1 MKRRMNQVVHLLVR
15 RWTVLVAIAMLASFF
30 LVLFAGKG
38 QDVWFD
44 ENYSII
50 LAQQSVPELLHLT
63 SVDAHPPLF
72 YLLLK
77 LWGSVF
83 GWSELSLR
91 SMSALLCAVTVGI
104 VALLLRRLFTIRV
117 ALVSLP
123 FLALAPFW
131 LRYGYEIRMYA
142 LAGLIGAFASYVL
155 IHAVDAKDNKRW
167 WGLYAVLV
175 AAGMY
180 TLYMTIVV
188 WVAHFVWLLITN
200 RRRLF
205 RQPWLWS
212 FVGAVVLFLPYVSTV
227 LFQLTHSAL
236 PGIGVVLNLTHIGD
250 VISMVMIYTPEWSVA
265 GWSAFGIIVV
275 FGLLTY
281 LLDRSRRQMNPA
293 GRRSLGFL
301 LSLVVVPPLFF
312 VVISLPMSQP
322 FFLERYLAHVILF
335 SYALIGVTV
344 ALGWRYGYRRASGS
358 LAALSLFLLG
368 WGLGQLVQAGNF
380 NYERMQRPQTAKVR
394 QLVDCKKSYVIADD
408 PYTYINDQYYFKDC
422 DFHFYSPTPLLKW
435 GGYAWLANSSAQIT
449 DPAKVNAQRV
459 VHLYWHNS
467 LPTFRPDG
475 RYTLVS
481 SVTFDQQTTDTYE
494 LKSE

>member
-1 MKRRMNQVVHLLVR
+1 MKRRVNQVVHLLVR
-15 RWTVLVAIAMLASFF
+15 RWLVIVGIAMLASFV

-38 QDVWFD
+38 QDIWFD

-50 LAQQSVPELLHLT
+50 LAQQPVADLLHLT

-72 YLLLK
+72 YLVLK
-77 LWGSVF
+77 AWGSVF

-91 SMSALLCAVTVGI
+91 ALSALLCALTVGV

-123 FLALAPFW
+123 FLVLAPFW

-142 LAGLIGAFASYVL
+142 LAGLIGACASYALVR
-155 IHAVDAKDNKRW
+155 ATEAKNNRRW

-175 AAGMY
+175 AVGMY
-180 TLYMTIVV
+180 TLYMTVVV
-188 WVAHFVWLLITN
+188 WVAHFVWLIIN
-200 RRRLF
+200 NHRRLF

-212 FVGAVVLFLPYVSTV
+212 YVGAVLLFAPYISTV
-227 LFQLTHSAL
+227 IFQLTHSAL
-236 PGIGVVLNLTHIGD
+236 PGIGTVLNLTHIGD
-250 VISMVMIYTPEWSVA
+250 VISMVLIYTPEWSVV
-265 GWSAFGIIVV
+265 GWSALGIIVV
-275 FGLLTY
+275 FGLIIY
-281 LLDRSRRQMNPA
+281 LLDRSRRQMNLA

-301 LSLVVVPPLFF
+301 LSLVVVPPLLF
-312 VVISLPMSQP
+312 VIVSLPMSQP

-335 SYALIGVTV
+335 SYALIGVAV
-344 ALGWRYGYRRASGS
+344 ALGWRYGYRRESTVLS
-358 LAALSLFLLG
+358 VLSLFLLG

-394 QLVDCKKSYVIADD
+394 QLVDCKKSFVIADD

-435 GGYAWLANSSAQIT
+435 GGYAWLAGSKAQIT
-449 DPAKVNAQRV
+449 NPQQVNASRI

-467 LPTFRPDG
+467 PATFHPDD

-481 SVTFDQQTTDTYE
+481 SVNYDQQTTDTYE

>member
-15 RWTVLVAIAMLASFF
+15 RWMVLVAIAMLASFV

-38 QDVWFD
+38 QDIWFD

-50 LAQQSVPELLHLT
+50 LAQQPITELLHLT

-77 LWGSVF
+77 LWGSIF

-91 SMSALLCAVTVGI
+91 SMSALLCAFTVGI

-117 ALVSLP
+117 AIVSLP

-142 LAGLIGAFASYVL
+142 LAGLIGALASYVVL
-155 IHAVDAKDNKRW
+155 RALDAKDDKRW
-167 WGLYAVLV
+167 WGLYGVLV

-188 WVAHFVWLLITN
+188 WVAHFVWLLMTN
-200 RRRLF
+200 HRRLF

-281 LLDRSRRQMNPA
+281 LLDRSRRQMNTA

-301 LSLVVVPPLFF
+301 LSLVMVPPLLF
-312 VVISLPMSQP
+312 VVVSIPMSQP

-335 SYALIGVTV
+335 SYALIGVAV
-344 ALGWRYGYRRASGS
+344 ALGWRYGYRRASGALAVTS
-358 LAALSLFLLG
+358 LLLLG
-368 WGLGQLVQAGNF
+368 WGLGQLIQAGNF
-380 NYERMQRPQTAKVR
+380 NYERMQRPQTTKVR

-408 PYTYINDQYYFKDC
+408 PYTYINDHYYFKDC

-435 GGYAWLANSSAQIT
+435 GGYAWLANSSKQVT
-449 DPAKVNAQRV
+449 DPSKVNAQRI

-467 LPTFRPDG
+467 PATFHPDS